1 MYVCVCMHDRQQERM
16 TVGLRAH
23 ARVRFAVLVR
33 ACVCVWGE
41 WYMLHMCACIC
52 MCVFEQGGVSS
63 LLATPFAVAVP
74 L

>member
-1 MYVCVCMHDRQQERM
+1 MSTRM
-16 TVGLRAH
+16 REFGC
-23 ARVRFAVLVR
+23 
-33 ACVCVWGE
+33 ACACDK

-52 MCVFEQGGVSS
+52 MRVFEQGGVSS

>member
-1 MYVCVCMHDRQQERM
+1 MYVCARMSVNDCSFVSTCMCEF
-16 TVGLRAH
+16 GC
-23 ARVRFAVLVR
+23 
-33 ACVCVWGE
+33 ACVCGE
-41 WYMLHMCACIC
+41 RYMLHMCACIC

>member
-1 MYVCVCMHDRQQERM
+1 MCEFGC
-16 TVGLRAH
+16 
-23 ARVRFAVLVR
+23 
-33 ACVCVWGE
+33 ACACGK
-41 WYMLHMCACIC
+41 WYMLRMCACIC